1 MLWEMKTAMMDLLW
15 GAALTTK
22 LYSWVLVLS
31 LSYLLGQ
38 LFGSGIQA
46 IIELKSP
53 PLAVSIKSKH
63 DLPSW
68 KQDTSDT
75 DLKSN
80 TLNGR

>member
-15 GAALTTK
+15 EAALTTK

-38 LFGSGIQA
+38 LFGSGIQV
-46 IIELKSP
+46 IIELRHP
-53 PLAVSIKSKH
+53 PLAASTGLKR

-68 KQDTSDT
+68 KQGTSAT

>member
-46 IIELKSP
+46 IIELKNP
-53 PLAVSIKSKH
+53 PPIASTVSKR

-68 KQDTSDT
+68 KQDTSAT
-75 DLKSN
+75 DLKSS
-80 TLNGR
+80 TLNRR